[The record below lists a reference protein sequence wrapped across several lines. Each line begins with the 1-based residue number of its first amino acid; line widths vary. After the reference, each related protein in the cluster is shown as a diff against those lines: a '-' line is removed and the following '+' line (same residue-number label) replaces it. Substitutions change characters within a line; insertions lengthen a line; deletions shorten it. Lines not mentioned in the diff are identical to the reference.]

1 MPLLLYRYMELFIKN
16 GDYWQQGER
25 RLKNKKEILQ
35 LLKQSGSLPKWQ
47 SSTVKAISKE
57 LIQSAMGIGWR
68 PGSQGGSN
76 PSEPHSGP

>member
-16 GDYWQQGER
+16 GDYWQQEER
-25 RLKNKKEILQ
+25 RLKNKKEIVQ

-57 LIQSAMGIGWR
+57 LIQSAMRIGW
-68 PGSQGGSN
+68 QGGSN
-76 PSEPHSGP
+76 PSEPHSGPLVNL

>member
-16 GDYWQQGER
+16 GDYWQQEER

-57 LIQSAMGIGWR
+57 LIQSAMESVGKEAATH
-68 PGSQGGSN
+68 
-76 PSEPHSGP
+76 PSPTVGP